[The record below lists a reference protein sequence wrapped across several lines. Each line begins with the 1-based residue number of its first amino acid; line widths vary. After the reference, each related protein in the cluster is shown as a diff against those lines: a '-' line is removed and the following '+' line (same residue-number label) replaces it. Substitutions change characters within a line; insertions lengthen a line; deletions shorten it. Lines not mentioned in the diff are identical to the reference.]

1 MEDILTMKV
10 ICPVKNQETFVM
22 VHGWESKEGGRHIGV
37 DKRKL
42 YWMTLESL
50 AGSDLCYGIRSVR
63 IQGSLGTLPYLFN

>member
-1 MEDILTMKV
+1 MVVHLHRILDVICLQPQHQIECVTMEDILTMKV

-42 YWMTLESL
+42 Y
-50 AGSDLCYGIRSVR
+50 
-63 IQGSLGTLPYLFN
+63 